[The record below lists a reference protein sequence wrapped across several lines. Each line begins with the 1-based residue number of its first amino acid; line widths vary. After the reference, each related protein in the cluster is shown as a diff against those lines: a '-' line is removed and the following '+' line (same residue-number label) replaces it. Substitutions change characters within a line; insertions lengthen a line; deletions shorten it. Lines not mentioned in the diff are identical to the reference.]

1 MVFVCRFVH
10 LMKQNE
16 LKVDAAEIYARRL
29 VSYAFNVLNNIFGF
43 QWDFPPEPNVLNLCT
58 QEVTK
63 HRSEGLKS
71 RSLVK

>member
-29 VSYAFNVLNNIFGF
+29 VSYAFTVITFSVFSGI
-43 QWDFPPEPNVLNLCT
+43 FPPNRMC
-58 QEVTK
+58 
-63 HRSEGLKS
+63 
-71 RSLVK
+71 